1 MDWII
6 VTHHLDQHVTVLPR
20 QAGPELPARTRFLKR
35 RQLGV
40 ALGLLLGGSGCIGG
54 SKGPSAASSSEAAA
68 EAAPSAPDP
77 NFLIF
82 LLLGQSNMEGAPAP
96 EAEDRIGHP
105 RVKVLAY
112 DNCDALDRSYNH
124 WYPATPP
131 LHSCGGGVG
140 PGDWFGK
147 AMADALPK
155 ATIGL
160 VPNAINGVDV
170 DFFRKG
176 VVSARRGEFKI
187 APDNHW
193 SSAYDAVI
201 ERARLAQRFG
211 VIRGILF
218 HQGESDSGN
227 PAWVGKVQELVANLR
242 ADLQIED
249 VPFLAG
255 ELLHSGRCAG
265 HNSLVNELPNH
276 VPNSFVVA
284 TSGLAGMDEYHFD
297 LAGQRALGRRYAE
310 TLLARFVR

>member
-1 MDWII
+1 
-6 VTHHLDQHVTVLPR
+6 
-20 QAGPELPARTRFLKR
+20 
-35 RQLGV
+35 
-40 ALGLLLGGSGCIGG
+40 
-54 SKGPSAASSSEAAA
+54 
-68 EAAPSAPDP
+68 
-77 NFLIF
+77 
-82 LLLGQSNMEGAPAP
+82 MEGAPAP

-112 DNCDALDRSYNH
+112 DNCEALDRSYNH

-140 PGDWFGK
+140 PGDTFGK
-147 AMADALPK
+147 ALADALPN

-160 VPNAINGVDV
+160 VPSAINGVDV

-176 VVSARRGEFKI
+176 IVSARRGEFEI

-193 SSAYDAVI
+193 SSAYDAVV

-227 PAWVGKVQELVANLR
+227 AAWIGKVAELVANLR

-249 VPFLAG
+249 APFLAG

-276 VPNSFVVA
+276 VPNSLVVGA
-284 TSGLAGMDEYHFD
+284 SGLAGMDDYHFD

-310 TLLARFVR
+310 TLLVRLPR